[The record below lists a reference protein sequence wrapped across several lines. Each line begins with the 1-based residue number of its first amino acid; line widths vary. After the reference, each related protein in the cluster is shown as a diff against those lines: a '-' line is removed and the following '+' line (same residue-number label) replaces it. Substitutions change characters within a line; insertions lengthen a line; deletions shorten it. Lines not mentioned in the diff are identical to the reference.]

1 MTKKQLY
8 SRLVLSL
15 VEMSIRQRKRRG
27 RRRSR
32 NQRRRDRQAAEAEA
46 EAQATPTNPAD
57 VGPQNR
63 SEQPP
68 SPTNPPPTPSPTG
81 DDIPPAPGTA
91 NDPDGN
97 PITPDEGDKKG
108 TPEQE
113 VSMRGTKGIA
123 RATAAAGERGS
134 ILSRLA
140 NRYADTLPDKSDSAD
155 KIRNFSRGVTKIG
168 AGTASLIRKG
178 LNKGKN
184 VPLGGK
190 SLV

>member
-8 SRLVLSL
+8 SRLVSSL
-15 VEMSIRQRKRRG
+15 VEMSVRQRKNNAKGRG
-27 RRRSR
+27 RKSKR
-32 NQRRRDRQAAEAEA
+32 NKRKS
-46 EAQATPTNPAD
+46 TNPAD

-81 DDIPPAPGTA
+81 VDIPELPGTA
-91 NDPDGN
+91 NDKDGN
-97 PITPDEGDKKG
+97 PIINTRGTRG

-134 ILSRLA
+134 IVSRLA
-140 NRYADTLPDKSDSAD
+140 NRYADTLPSKSGSAD

-168 AGTASLIRKG
+168 AGTASLIKKG

>member
-15 VEMSIRQRKRRG
+15 VEMSVRQQKNNAKGRG
-27 RRRSR
+27 RKSKR
-32 NQRRRDRQAAEAEA
+32 NKRKS
-46 EAQATPTNPAD
+46 TNPAE
-57 VGPQNR
+57 VGPQ
-63 SEQPP
+63 E
-68 SPTNPPPTPSPTG
+68 TPSPTG
-81 DDIPPAPGTA
+81 VDIPELPGTEK
-91 NDPDGN
+91 DKDGN
-97 PITPDEGDKKG
+97 PIINTRGTRG
-108 TPEQE
+108 TPGQE

-134 ILSRLA
+134 IVSRLA
-140 NRYADTLPDKSDSAD
+140 NRYADTLPSKSGSAD

-168 AGTASLIRKG
+168 AGTASLIKKG

>member
-8 SRLVLSL
+8 SRLVQSL
-15 VEMSIRQRKRRG
+15 VEMSVRQRKRRG
-27 RRRSR
+27 RGPSR
-32 NQRRRDRQAAEAEA
+32 NQRKRDRKAAEAQ
-46 EAQATPTNPAD
+46 AQATPTNPAD

-63 SEQPP
+63 PP

-81 DDIPPAPGTA
+81 VDIPPAPGTA

-97 PITPDEGDKKG
+97 PITPDKGDKKG

-134 ILSRLA
+134 IVSRLA
-140 NRYADTLPDKSDSAD
+140 NRYADTLPSKSGSAD

-168 AGTASLIRKG
+168 AGTASLIKKG

>member
-1 MTKKQLY
+1 
-8 SRLVLSL
+8 
-15 VEMSIRQRKRRG
+15 MSVRQQKNNAKGRG
-27 RRRSR
+27 RKSKR
-32 NQRRRDRQAAEAEA
+32 NKRKS
-46 EAQATPTNPAD
+46 TNPAE
-57 VGPQNR
+57 VGPQ
-63 SEQPP
+63 E
-68 SPTNPPPTPSPTG
+68 TPSSTG
-81 DDIPPAPGTA
+81 DDLPGTA
-91 NDPDGN
+91 NDKDGK
-97 PITPDEGDKKG
+97 PITNTRGTRG

-134 ILSRLA
+134 IVSRLA
-140 NRYADTLPDKSDSAD
+140 NRYADTLPSKSGSAD
-155 KIRNFSRGVTKIG
+155 NIRNFSRGVTKIG

>member
-8 SRLVLSL
+8 SRLVSSL
-15 VEMSIRQRKRRG
+15 VEMSVRQQKNNAKGRG
-27 RRRSR
+27 RKSKR
-32 NQRRRDRQAAEAEA
+32 NKRKS
-46 EAQATPTNPAD
+46 TNPAE
-57 VGPQNR
+57 VGPQ
-63 SEQPP
+63 E
-68 SPTNPPPTPSPTG
+68 TPGSTG
-81 DDIPPAPGTA
+81 DDLPGTA
-91 NDPDGN
+91 NDKDGK
-97 PITPDEGDKKG
+97 PITNTRGTRG

-134 ILSRLA
+134 IVSRLA
-140 NRYADTLPDKSDSAD
+140 NRYANTLPSKSGSAD
-155 KIRNFSRGVTKIG
+155 KIRNFNRGVTKIG
-168 AGTASLIRKG
+168 AGTASLIKKG